1 VNYDRKALIEARAM
15 ELTSSGAT
23 QYEVAE
29 DGLRGID
36 SMGDAELKSL
46 CDYHGIDCEE
56 ETA

>member
-1 VNYDRKALIEARAM
+1 M